1 MQARFHT
8 KNKCP
13 FTPDARDAT
22 KEPPNTM
29 RLVNV
34 RTLVLEKPRY
44 GQATPPYAILSH
56 TWEDNE
62 ITLQEFTSAT
72 AKIKAKKGYVKV
84 TQACAL
90 ALKDGIDYVWVDT
103 CCIDKTSSA
112 ELAEAIN
119 SMFQWYRDAHV
130 CYAYL
135 SDLEPVTRLTPAPP
149 SGTKSSKVSSD
160 CVAHA
165 NTEPSLSQLRA
176 CRWFTRGWTLQELIA
191 PAKVHFYDRDWKP
204 RGTKHGMIRNLH
216 EVTGIQTAVLENANN
231 TYALPIVARMSWAS
245 KRETSRI
252 EDMAYCLMGIFDV
265 NMPLL
270 YGEGRKAF
278 TRLQHEIIKSISDLS
293 IFGWSTG
300 PETVWGADDAA
311 AKKMYLPQSN
321 EAHPLL
327 SLSPSS
333 FKFPANR
340 LRPWEIADSVEY
352 SVTNVGIRIN
362 CCLLQICLL
371 HAKSTTVCGSENIP
385 TSPQTASA
393 AAAAACHT
401 SCSFRAYVLELSN
414 NTGGSSNQGY
424 HGGEWG
430 IVLRKL
436 KPDWFARAGRELVWL
451 GSVRRN
457 SLSNTRARTALRN
470 VLLGPDSRGI
480 LSPYLSA
487 TQSGYANLRV
497 TLTGSNIRFRSAFP
511 ESRWDYIRFA
521 FFLETVP
528 LNQRWGL
535 ISTQIS
541 RPMQSGASS
550 ESGGGSLNRSASVR
564 SQPKNHTDS
573 KESGSSANR
582 TCRPCIFFDHEFTRL
597 WILDEEAAQ
606 GALSNIRRC
615 GSEWKSSDVEN
626 CLRDAG
632 LLTNTSTDTSSSSG
646 SHSRVGSAAMV
657 AGEDSNGGA
666 YVTRTVAGREI
677 RVDIVTNGDGSW
689 WELGVSCLSRP

>member
-1 MQARFHT
+1 
-8 KNKCP
+8 
-13 FTPDARDAT
+13 
-22 KEPPNTM
+22 M

-34 RTLVLEKPRY
+34 QTLVLEKPRY

-56 TWEDNE
+56 TWEDDE
-62 ITLQEFTSAT
+62 ITLQEFALGT

-90 ALKDGIDYVWVDT
+90 ALRDGIDYLWVDT

-119 SMFQWYRDAHV
+119 SMFQWYQDARV

-135 SDLEPVTRLTPAPP
+135 SDLEPVSRLAPAPP
-149 SGTKSSKVSSD
+149 SGTKSHKEVPID
-160 CVAHA
+160 GAVKAD
-165 NTEPSLSQLRA
+165 NEPSVSQLRA

-191 PAKVHFYDRDWKP
+191 PAKVQFYDRDWKP
-204 RGTKHGMIRNLH
+204 RGTKQGMIRNLH
-216 EVTGIQTAVLENANN
+216 EVTGIQTVVLESAQN
-231 TYALPIVARMSWAS
+231 TYTLPIVARMSWAS

-270 YGEGRKAF
+270 YGEGKKAF

-300 PETVWGADDAA
+300 PETVWAA
-311 AKKMYLPQSN
+311 GNAVAKKIDLLSSN
-321 EAHPLL
+321 EVHPLL
-327 SLSPSS
+327 SASPGS
-333 FKFPANR
+333 FQFPANR
-340 LRPWEIADSVEY
+340 LRPWEIANSVEY

-371 HAKSTTVCGSENIP
+371 HAKSTTVCGSENTP
-385 TSPQTASA
+385 SSPQTAPA
-393 AAAAACHT
+393 GTAACHT
-401 SCSFRAYVLELSN
+401 SCTFRAYVLELSN
-414 NTGGSSNQGY
+414 NTGGASNQGY

-436 KPDWFARAGRELVWL
+436 KPDCFARASRELVWL

-457 SLSNTRARTALRN
+457 SLSNHRARTTLRN
-470 VLLGPDSRGI
+470 VLLVPDPRSMGELANRFSSS
-480 LSPYLSA
+480 LPL
-487 TQSGYANLRV
+487 TQSGYANLKV
-497 TLTGSNIRFRSAFP
+497 TLSGPNIRFRSAFP

-528 LNQRWGL
+528 INQRWGL
-535 ISTQIS
+535 ISIQIS
-541 RPMQSGASS
+541 RSMQSSASS
-550 ESGGGSLNRSASVR
+550 ESGGGSVNRSASVQ
-564 SQPKNHTDS
+564 SQHKTPTDS
-573 KESGSSANR
+573 KDSPANR
-582 TCRPCIFFDHEFTRL
+582 TCRLCIFFDHDFTRL
-597 WILDEEAAQ
+597 WILDEETAQ

-615 GSEWKSSDVEN
+615 GSEWKTSDVEN

-632 LLTNTSTDTSSSSG
+632 LLTKDNHNAPSSSG
-646 SHSRVGSAAMV
+646 FHSRAESAVVAV
-657 AGEDSNGGA
+657 AGEHGHGGA
-666 YVTRTVAGREI
+666 YVTGTVAGREI

-689 WELGVSCLSRP
+689 CELGVSCLSRP